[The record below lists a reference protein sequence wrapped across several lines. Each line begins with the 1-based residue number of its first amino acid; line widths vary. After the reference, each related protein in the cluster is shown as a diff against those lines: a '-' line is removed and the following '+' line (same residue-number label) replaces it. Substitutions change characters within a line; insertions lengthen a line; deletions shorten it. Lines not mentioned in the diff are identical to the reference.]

1 MSISGSYD
9 GKEIPHRNLL
19 SARAFDYIQEKIV
32 TKEFP
37 KDSTLNEVDITK
49 ELGISRTP
57 VREAIKQL
65 EKDGLVRLEPNC
77 GAIVVG
83 LSIEDMENILII
95 RAFLEGLCAKW
106 AAEKMTDEQRT
117 MLQESL
123 DLQRFYLERNN
134 LAQCWNAGN
143 KFHSIIYNSYNS
155 RQVVTLLH
163 SYHNYIY
170 LWIKKD
176 LLKRNTEHPQQAF
189 KDHIGIL
196 EAINNRDPE
205 LSERLMSEHLQRTR
219 YTL

>member
-1 MSISGSYD
+1 MAFTESYNSND
-9 GKEIPHRNLL
+9 VPHRNLL
-19 SARAFDYIQEKIV
+19 SARAFDYIQEKII
-32 TKEFP
+32 TREFP
-37 KDSTLNEVDITK
+37 KDSTLNEIEITR

-65 EKDGLVRLEPNC
+65 EKDGLVRSEPNY

-106 AAEKMTDEQRT
+106 AAEKMTNEQRE
-117 MLQESL
+117 MLQEAL
-123 DLQRFYLERNN
+123 DLQKFYLDRNN
-134 LAQCWNAGN
+134 LTQCWKAGN
-143 KFHSIIYNSYNS
+143 KFHSIIYDSYNS
-155 RQVVTLLH
+155 RQVVALLH

-176 LLKRNTEHPQQAF
+176 LLKRNIEHPQLAF
-189 KDHIGIL
+189 KDHVEIL
-196 EAINNRDPE
+196 DAINKRDAE
-205 LSERLMSEHLQRTR
+205 LSEQLMREHLERTR